1 MRVSGW
7 THGLLVLGLVGVLI
21 AGVAPSF
28 AEAGVDNTRSSA
40 AIADPI
46 EAAREMVDGM
56 RKAFV
61 EAFNGDPRMADQIF
75 ASRMKE
81 LEKDFAATK
90 HAMDKASEKDQRAYA
105 LEYLEESLRW
115 YKERITW
122 LQRRITRESN
132 PRWKE
137 ILEQA
142 LKEQQAYYPRFE
154 ENYRAGKLELSRGDE
169 R

>member
-1 MRVSGW
+1 MMV
-7 THGLLVLGLVGVLI
+7 THLTRGLPVLGLVGVLI

-28 AEAGVDNTRSSA
+28 AEVGADNTQSSA
-40 AIADPI
+40 VMVDPI
-46 EAAREMVDGM
+46 KAAREMVEGM
-56 RKAFV
+56 RKAFI
-61 EAFNGDPRMADQIF
+61 EAYDGDPRIADQIF

-81 LEKDFAATK
+81 LENDWAATK
-90 HAMDKASEKDQRAYA
+90 NAMDKASKKDQRAYA

-137 ILEQA
+137 ILEQT
-142 LKEQQAYYPRFE
+142 LKEQQAHYLPFE
-154 ENYRAGKLELSRGDE
+154 ENYRARKLESSQWDE
-169 R
+169 E

>member
-1 MRVSGW
+1 MMI
-7 THGLLVLGLVGVLI
+7 THWPRGLLVLGLGGLLI

-28 AEAGVDNTRSSA
+28 AEAGVDNTRPSA
-40 AIADPI
+40 VIADPI
-46 EAAREMVDGM
+46 EAAREIVDGM

-61 EAFNGDPRMADQIF
+61 EAFNGDPHMADQIF

-90 HAMDKASEKDQRAYA
+90 DAMDKASEKDQRAYA
-105 LEYLEESLRW
+105 LEFLEESLRW
-115 YKERITW
+115 HKERITW
-122 LQRRITRESN
+122 LQKRVTRESN

-154 ENYRAGKLELSRGDE
+154 ETYRARKLEASRGDE

>member
-1 MRVSGW
+1 
-7 THGLLVLGLVGVLI
+7 
-21 AGVAPSF
+21 
-28 AEAGVDNTRSSA
+28 
-40 AIADPI
+40 
-46 EAAREMVDGM
+46 
-56 RKAFV
+56 
-61 EAFNGDPRMADQIF
+61 
-75 ASRMKE
+75 MKE

-90 HAMDKASEKDQRAYA
+90 DAMDKASEKDQRAYA

-142 LKEQQAYYPRFE
+142 LKEQQEHHPRFE
-154 ENYRAGKLELSRGDE
+154 EDFRKQKLELFRGDDE

>member
-1 MRVSGW
+1 MTASGW
-7 THGLLVLGLVGVLI
+7 THGLLVLGLSGVLI

-40 AIADPI
+40 VIADPI
-46 EAAREMVDGM
+46 EAARKMVDGM

-75 ASRMKE
+75 ASPMKE
-81 LEKDFAATK
+81 L
-90 HAMDKASEKDQRAYA
+90 DKASEKAQRAYA

-132 PRWKE
+132 LRWKE
-137 ILEQA
+137 ILEQF
-142 LKEQQAYYPRFE
+142 LKEQRAYYLRFE
-154 ENYRAGKLELSRGDE
+154 ENYRAQKLELSRGDE